1 MRHQT
6 LETHGAR
13 DWEAFH
19 INNEAFLAV
28 ANHRTGWSYNG
39 VVRLNQEN
47 IIMTCS
53 YITGIIWN
61 HYDDLMFLK
70 EVSYGF

>member
-1 MRHQT
+1 MHHQT

-39 VVRLNQEN
+39 VVRLNQKN
-47 IIMTCS
+47 IIINGLVHTS
-53 YITGIIWN
+53 RVWN

>member
-28 ANHRTGWSYNG
+28 ANHRTGWSYNS

-47 IIMTCS
+47 ITINRLVHTS
-53 YITGIIWN
+53 RVKI
-61 HYDDLMFLK
+61 F
-70 EVSYGF
+70 